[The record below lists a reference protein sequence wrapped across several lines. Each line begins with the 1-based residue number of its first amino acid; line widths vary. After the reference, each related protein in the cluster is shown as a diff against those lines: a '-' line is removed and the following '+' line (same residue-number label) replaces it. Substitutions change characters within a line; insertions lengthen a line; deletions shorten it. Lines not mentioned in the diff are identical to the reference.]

1 MILQENRLQQV
12 KAMHAPKWNSIR
24 TVPAM
29 GVNGNRANVRTNNER
44 VLRLGGRWQRG
55 KEKGAVCNSKA
66 DQTSPQQAKSHERPD
81 SAYQLIRSSITR
93 PCTSVRR

>member
-12 KAMHAPKWNSIR
+12 KAMHGPKWNSIR

-29 GVNGNRANVRTNNER
+29 GVNGNRANVRTNNVR

-55 KEKGAVCNSKA
+55 KEK
-66 DQTSPQQAKSHERPD
+66 
-81 SAYQLIRSSITR
+81 
-93 PCTSVRR
+93 